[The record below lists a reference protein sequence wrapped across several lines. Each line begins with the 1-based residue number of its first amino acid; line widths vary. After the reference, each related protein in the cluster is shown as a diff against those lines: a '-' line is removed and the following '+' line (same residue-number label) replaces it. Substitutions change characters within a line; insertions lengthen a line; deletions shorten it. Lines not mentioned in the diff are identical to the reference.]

1 MINKYIL
8 MIGGVALLA
17 ILYATTPPFLQAN
30 AETSFKVKDG
40 DSFYLGDDEIRLW
53 GIDAPEFFQ
62 KCDDGTGAEYSC
74 GRKSKDFLQSLLAT
88 GDISCEPMARAKR
101 ETRTVAKCFIDGQDI
116 AQIMLRQG
124 MAVEYDYFSKN
135 FYDKFEQEAKNSKRG
150 IWAGRFTNPR
160 DWRKKSRK
168 NR

>member
-8 MIGGVALLA
+8 IIGGVALLA

-62 KCDDGTGAEYSC
+62 KCDDGAGAEYPC
-74 GRKSKDFLQSLLAT
+74 GRNRSTINLLKDLQQNKLVKT
-88 GDISCEPMARAKR
+88 I
-101 ETRTVAKCFIDGQDI
+101 
-116 AQIMLRQG
+116 
-124 MAVEYDYFSKN
+124 Y
-135 FYDKFEQEAKNSKRG
+135 
-150 IWAGRFTNPR
+150 
-160 DWRKKSRK
+160 
-168 NR
+168 